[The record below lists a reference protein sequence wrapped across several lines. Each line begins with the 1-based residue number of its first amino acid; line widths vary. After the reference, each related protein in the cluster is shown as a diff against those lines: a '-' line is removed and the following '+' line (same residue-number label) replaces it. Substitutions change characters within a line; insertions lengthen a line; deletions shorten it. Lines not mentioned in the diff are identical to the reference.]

1 MLKRYYKFLILFTA
15 YSILILSCQSYK
27 IVDVNSSIIDIDK
40 NILEEEF
47 EEIELSKYRDSIS
60 KEMDKVINYCS
71 IAMEVGCPEGLL
83 GNFISD
89 LAILYIRK
97 NFPENEFNPDFC
109 ILNNGGFRST
119 LNEGPITIGDI
130 FQIMPFD
137 NHLLILEIKGEEMN
151 DLIKYIKDKST
162 TNISRKSGVPL
173 SGIRLKISG
182 DKVSRCMVSNKMYD
196 PLKTYRVLTTN
207 YLASG
212 GDDMV
217 FLKDCKT
224 LFNTKLLLRDVIIR
238 YIEEL
243 GKNNININAQFDG
256 RVQVFQ

>member
-1 MLKRYYKFLILFTA
+1 VLKRYYKFSILIVA

-27 IVDVNSSIIDIDK
+27 IVDVNSSIINIDK

-60 KEMDKVINYCS
+60 KEMDKVINHCS

-109 ILNNGGFRST
+109 ILNNGGFRSM
-119 LNEGPITIGDI
+119 LNKGSITIGDI
-130 FQIMPFD
+130 YQIMPFD

-243 GKNNININAQFDG
+243 GKNNIKINAQIDG

>member
-60 KEMDKVINYCS
+60 KEMDKVINHCS

-137 NHLLILEIKGEEMN
+137 NHLLILEIKGKEMN

-196 PLKTYRVLTTN
+196 PLKTYRILTTN

-217 FLKDCKT
+217 FLKNCKT

>member
-60 KEMDKVINYCS
+60 KEMDKVINHCS

-173 SGIRLKISG
+173 SGIRIKISG

-196 PLKTYRVLTTN
+196 PLKTYRILTTN

-217 FLKDCKT
+217 FLKNCKT
-224 LFNTKLLLRDVIIR
+224 LYNTKLLLRDVIIR

>member
-1 MLKRYYKFLILFTA
+1 MLKRYYKFLIFISA

-40 NILEEEF
+40 NISEEEF

-97 NFPENEFNPDFC
+97 NFSKNEFNPDFC
-109 ILNNGGFRST
+109 VLNNGGFRST
-119 LNEGPITIGDI
+119 LNKGAITIGDI

-182 DKVSRCMVSNKMYD
+182 DKVTRCMISNKMYD
-196 PLKTYRVLTTN
+196 PLKTYKILTTN

-217 FLKDCKT
+217 FLKNCKT
-224 LFNTKLLLRDVIIR
+224 LLNTKLLLRDVIIR

-243 GKNNININAQFDG
+243 GKNNIKINAQFDG
-256 RVQVFQ
+256 RVQVLQ

>member
-1 MLKRYYKFLILFTA
+1 VLKRYYKFLILFTA

-60 KEMDKVINYCS
+60 KEMDKVINHCS

-137 NHLLILEIKGEEMN
+137 NHLLILEIKGKEMN

-196 PLKTYRVLTTN
+196 PLKTYRILTTN

-217 FLKDCKT
+217 FLKNCKT

>member
-1 MLKRYYKFLILFTA
+1 MLKRYYKFSILISA

-27 IVDVNSSIIDIDK
+27 IVEVNSSIIDIEK
-40 NILEEEF
+40 NISEEEF
-47 EEIELSKYRDSIS
+47 EEIKLSKYRDSIS
-60 KEMDKVINYCS
+60 KEMDQVINSSS

-119 LNEGPITIGDI
+119 LNEGTITIGDI

-182 DKVSRCMVSNKMYD
+182 DKVTRCMISNKMYD
-196 PLKTYRVLTTN
+196 PLKTYKVLTTN

-217 FLKDCKT
+217 FLKNCKT
-224 LFNTKLLLRDVIIR
+224 LLNTKLLLRDVIIR

-243 GKNNININAQFDG
+243 GKNNIKINAQFDG

>member
-1 MLKRYYKFLILFTA
+1 MLKSYRKF
-15 YSILILSCQSYK
+15 SILITICVVLVSSCQSYK
-27 IVDVNSSIIDIDK
+27 ILDANSSILEIDK
-40 NILEEEF
+40 NLTELEF
-47 EEIELSKYRDSIS
+47 KEIELSKYRDSIS
-60 KEMDKVINYCS
+60 KEMDKIINHCLIS
-71 IAMEVGCPEGLL
+71 MEVGCPEGLL

-89 LAILYIRK
+89 LSILYVRK
-97 NFPENEFNPDFC
+97 NFPEKEFNPDFC
-109 ILNNGGFRST
+109 ILNNGGFRSS
-119 LNEGPITIGDI
+119 LNKGSITIGDI

-162 TNISRKSGVPL
+162 INISRKSGVPL

-196 PLKTYRVLTTN
+196 PLKTYKVLTTN

-217 FLKDCKT
+217 FFKSCKT
-224 LFNTKLLLRDVIIR
+224 VLNTKLLLRDVIIR
-238 YIEEL
+238 YVEEL
-243 GKNNININAQFDG
+243 GKNNIKINAQFDG
-256 RVQVFQ
+256 RVQVLQ

>member
-1 MLKRYYKFLILFTA
+1 MLKRYYKFLIFISA

-27 IVDVNSSIIDIDK
+27 IVDVNSSIFDIDK
-40 NILEEEF
+40 NISEEEF

-60 KEMDKVINYCS
+60 EEMDKVINYCS

-119 LNEGPITIGDI
+119 LNEGSITIGDI

-137 NHLLILEIKGEEMN
+137 NHLLILEIKGKEMN
-151 DLIKYIKDKST
+151 DLIKYIKNKST

-182 DKVSRCMVSNKMYD
+182 DKVTRCMISNKMYD
-196 PLKTYRVLTTN
+196 PLKTYKILTTN

-217 FLKDCKT
+217 FLRNCKT

-243 GKNNININAQFDG
+243 GKSNIKINAQFDG